1 MTIRHRKSQLT
12 MNVLFIFN
20 NIVLYLSVGTPAF
33 ARKTAPQ
40 MIPVEATEI
49 ISSVAQNAQLIATN
63 ADEFGGYFYPVAG
76 IGLLATLILYLSPP
90 LADN

>member
-1 MTIRHRKSQLT
+1 MS
-12 MNVLFIFN
+12 
-20 NIVLYLSVGTPAF
+20 SPAF
-33 ARKTAPQ
+33 ARKTVPQ
-40 MIPVEATEI
+40 MIPVEATEL